1 MRKFL
6 SILGALLMCA
16 MMWTTADAATQ
27 RVFCKTQSWWSADG
41 AAVAVHY
48 WGGSATGT
56 TWPGVRMTSV
66 SGEDG
71 LWYYDVPSDVTGLMF
86 VRVNGSGDIADWNAK
101 TKDLALQ
108 TDGKVLYTISSTA
121 VWGDPGCDGTW
132 SSFPI
137 STNYAYVKVT
147 SAPASWEGTYL
158 IVYETGKIAMDGGLK
173 TLDAVSNSIDV
184 TINNDTIGV
193 STFTDFAAFTVT
205 ADANNEGWYQLKSAS
220 GYYIAGTTT
229 AAKASNGIKQ
239 TNVEKN
245 KSSYLNQFNVGEVLS
260 KSSDQNMTLRYN
272 KTADQKRFRYYKS
285 GQEAIAL
292 YKRVKIEQPPVDS
305 TTLYFVNTLDWASV
319 KAYPFKGET
328 GYKTWPGEAMKKT
341 ADKAKGKD
349 IYSYTFPSSF
359 TSVVFN
365 NGSDQTV
372 DLPWNEDKPYFVPGD
387 KNGEGKY
394 EGTWYASKAEIEAK
408 DSVYFVNVFGWE
420 NPKVY
425 MWNSE
430 TDHITWPGIAMTKL
444 ADKINGFDVYKVV
457 TDKGAYAKCLFDD
470 GKSEGGEQ
478 TADLTWTSEKYFYVD
493 AWYALADIPDL
504 PDPDALYTVS
514 GEDGSLFYEPWLV
527 RHMYKYT
534 DMKKQGDTYIYKWN
548 RAGENV
554 ALFKGKHA
562 FRIFQVNPSDN
573 SKIAEWPVDKPDTF
587 IIDVSS
593 VYNVAFTFNAITKKM
608 TAVPTRKASYELY
621 DFRLMGFGD
630 WSTGKEFIL
639 DEDLPISVTRV
650 TLTASETPYTFK
662 LKEGETWYG
671 AGHKF
676 YRNYPS
682 HNDVLQNGDNMEL
695 YADVDGEYI
704 FVYNFEL
711 HQLKVLYPDPVPAR
725 KIEAL
730 TGVFTINGDGDKI
743 NFSRGN
749 LRYNYKEDAWYT
761 GTKQYESLGFY
772 NLRFGDAEY
781 KGSVDLFG
789 FSCESSNFGLKPSNK
804 NADFT
809 GNFVDWGTKFDA
821 ADGWRTLSKAE
832 WNYILGRGEK
842 AWTMASLSAD
852 TIIGLILFPDGWTDI
867 AGITIKYKYY
877 DLDNAAD
884 FKANNFSFADWDK
897 MEAAGAVFLPL
908 AGSRSGAVGN
918 KIGIDGETESTNMN
932 PLTGWYCWVSNINE
946 MGYYWFSDQAYA
958 MIPGVNSDWTKWT
971 APITPDNRPRRYGN
985 SVRLVRKEKP
995 VIKED
1000 LKLVPGVW
1008 AEAGAKMA
1016 AWTWGKDLAGAWT
1029 AFFAGEGDT
1038 LTAAINAEADSVIF
1052 VRFNS
1057 AVAAPTWDD
1066 QSTNIWNRVKD
1077 EKIDHE
1083 GLTYTITGWGAEGI
1097 SVGQWT
1103 PYEPVV
1109 PGKYYIT
1116 GDSAL
1121 VVDAGLTVESKW
1133 NPAAIKAESDTTVL
1147 NLKAGVDYKLKVTTD
1162 GTWAT
1167 VLGYD
1172 KLSKVAEGL
1181 SNDADDNICFK
1192 LAEAGAVKVVYFVKD
1207 EKVTFELLGN
1217 FYVKPVIKED
1227 LKLVPGVWA
1236 EAGAKMAAWTW
1247 GKDLAGAWT
1256 AFFAG
1261 EGDTLTAAINA
1272 EADSVIFVRF
1282 NSAVAAP
1289 TWDDQSTNIW
1299 NRVKD
1304 EKIDH
1309 EGLTYTITG
1318 WGAEGISVGQ
1328 WTPYVPSGCDWDN
1341 IQWLGSTDAA
1351 YAEQFKVCVGDPKPT
1366 DVVNIQSPGW
1376 ATEIG
1381 IYITFPSAAFTSF
1394 SLPTSA
1400 YDIDG
1405 AGVIFHIS
1413 AFTAKETEV
1422 TVVCESKD
1430 YVFTVFN
1437 KKGTEPIVGDK
1448 YYMKNNWDAASDWTW
1463 KEMTKD
1469 GDNYKLENVVFGGTG
1484 VNYNTE
1490 EVDATATWVP
1500 VDEILGDKIGAKDTV
1515 NFVLN
1520 PAVGTVTATLIGK
1533 YQPSGCEGKF
1543 GMKVGE
1549 TIIEFAKNEAQTAWI
1564 EYYKEGV
1571 ELTQGQVF
1579 TLYDICAE
1587 VAFTAT
1593 IDGYTGFTQT
1603 TEGWTVTET
1612 GKYDFYLKLITGADE
1627 LYVVKQDPTPG
1638 DAKFYICGSGALLGN
1653 WEPADAIAVK
1663 EDSYTF
1669 TNMPVGSYSLKVLTA
1684 RDWQHPSYGFTNLTG
1699 TIPAGVTAGEQNNIC
1714 FTIAE
1719 ANDVTITFKANG
1731 TTIETFTIAGTFSTD
1746 TPKGFFI
1753 TGNEALMGEGKA
1765 WNTEQAIEVE
1775 GESYT
1780 FKQLAAGVVYQMKV
1794 LVVRD
1799 WAGAQG
1805 YSNLTVKP
1813 EGVYSDQD
1821 ENINFILATAGD
1833 VKVTFIKGVSFM
1845 IEGNFYVKPTEEEY
1859 GLMINGTTFIKAEKN
1874 PATENEYMAL
1884 DVALTAGQ
1892 TFQIYD
1898 NVNKLGWVITNWNEG
1913 SYQFT
1918 VDGDHYV
1925 VTETAKY
1932 DFYVNLEYGNDYIYV
1947 AQHKDPSA
1955 LENLVAPAN
1964 ELRKV
1969 MIDGKLYI
1977 LRDGKVYS
1985 VQGQLI
1991 R

>member
-1 MRKFL
+1 M
-6 SILGALLMCA
+6 
-16 MMWTTADAATQ
+16 
-27 RVFCKTQSWWSADG
+27 
-41 AAVAVHY
+41 
-48 WGGSATGT
+48 
-56 TWPGVRMTSV
+56 
-66 SGEDG
+66 
-71 LWYYDVPSDVTGLMF
+71 
-86 VRVNGSGDIADWNAK
+86 
-101 TKDLALQ
+101 
-108 TDGKVLYTISSTA
+108 
-121 VWGDPGCDGTW
+121 
-132 SSFPI
+132 
-137 STNYAYVKVT
+137 
-147 SAPASWEGTYL
+147 
-158 IVYETGKIAMDGGLK
+158 
-173 TLDAVSNSIDV
+173 
-184 TINNDTIGV
+184 
-193 STFTDFAAFTVT
+193 
-205 ADANNEGWYQLKSAS
+205 
-220 GYYIAGTTT
+220 
-229 AAKASNGIKQ
+229 
-239 TNVEKN
+239 
-245 KSSYLNQFNVGEVLS
+245 
-260 KSSDQNMTLRYN
+260 
-272 KTADQKRFRYYKS
+272 
-285 GQEAIAL
+285 
-292 YKRVKIEQPPVDS
+292 
-305 TTLYFVNTLDWASV
+305 
-319 KAYPFKGET
+319 
-328 GYKTWPGEAMKKT
+328 
-341 ADKAKGKD
+341 
-349 IYSYTFPSSF
+349 
-359 TSVVFN
+359 
-365 NGSDQTV
+365 
-372 DLPWNEDKPYFVPGD
+372 
-387 KNGEGKY
+387 
-394 EGTWYASKAEIEAK
+394 
-408 DSVYFVNVFGWE
+408 
-420 NPKVY
+420 
-425 MWNSE
+425 
-430 TDHITWPGIAMTKL
+430 
-444 ADKINGFDVYKVV
+444 
-457 TDKGAYAKCLFDD
+457 
-470 GKSEGGEQ
+470 
-478 TADLTWTSEKYFYVD
+478 
-493 AWYALADIPDL
+493 
-504 PDPDALYTVS
+504 
-514 GEDGSLFYEPWLV
+514 
-527 RHMYKYT
+527 
-534 DMKKQGDTYIYKWN
+534 
-548 RAGENV
+548 
-554 ALFKGKHA
+554 
-562 FRIFQVNPSDN
+562 
-573 SKIAEWPVDKPDTF
+573 
-587 IIDVSS
+587 
-593 VYNVAFTFNAITKKM
+593 
-608 TAVPTRKASYELY
+608 
-621 DFRLMGFGD
+621 
-630 WSTGKEFIL
+630 
-639 DEDLPISVTRV
+639 
-650 TLTASETPYTFK
+650 
-662 LKEGETWYG
+662 
-671 AGHKF
+671 
-676 YRNYPS
+676 
-682 HNDVLQNGDNMEL
+682 
-695 YADVDGEYI
+695 
-704 FVYNFEL
+704 
-711 HQLKVLYPDPVPAR
+711 
-725 KIEAL
+725 
-730 TGVFTINGDGDKI
+730 
-743 NFSRGN
+743 
-749 LRYNYKEDAWYT
+749 
-761 GTKQYESLGFY
+761 
-772 NLRFGDAEY
+772 
-781 KGSVDLFG
+781 
-789 FSCESSNFGLKPSNK
+789 
-804 NADFT
+804 
-809 GNFVDWGTKFDA
+809 
-821 ADGWRTLSKAE
+821 
-832 WNYILGRGEK
+832 
-842 AWTMASLSAD
+842 
-852 TIIGLILFPDGWTDI
+852 
-867 AGITIKYKYY
+867 
-877 DLDNAAD
+877 
-884 FKANNFSFADWDK
+884 
-897 MEAAGAVFLPL
+897 
-908 AGSRSGAVGN
+908 
-918 KIGIDGETESTNMN
+918 
-932 PLTGWYCWVSNINE
+932 
-946 MGYYWFSDQAYA
+946 
-958 MIPGVNSDWTKWT
+958 
-971 APITPDNRPRRYGN
+971 
-985 SVRLVRKEKP
+985 
-995 VIKED
+995 
-1000 LKLVPGVW
+1000 
-1008 AEAGAKMA
+1008 
-1016 AWTWGKDLAGAWT
+1016 
-1029 AFFAGEGDT
+1029 
-1038 LTAAINAEADSVIF
+1038 
-1052 VRFNS
+1052 
-1057 AVAAPTWDD
+1057 
-1066 QSTNIWNRVKD
+1066 
-1077 EKIDHE
+1077 
-1083 GLTYTITGWGAEGI
+1083 TYTITGWGAEGI

-1448 YYMKNNWDAASDWTW
+1448 YYMKNNWDAASDWTWKEMTKDGDNYKLENVVFGGTGVNYNTEEVDATATWVPVDEILGDKIGAKDTVTFVLNPTVGTVTATLIGKYQPSGDAKYYMKNNWNAAEDWTW